1 MGSRRWITEKTVAIA
16 QEGADR
22 ILNMSRRGDG
32 I

>member
-16 QEGADR
+16 QEGADH
-22 ILNMSRRGDG
+22 ILNVSRGDG